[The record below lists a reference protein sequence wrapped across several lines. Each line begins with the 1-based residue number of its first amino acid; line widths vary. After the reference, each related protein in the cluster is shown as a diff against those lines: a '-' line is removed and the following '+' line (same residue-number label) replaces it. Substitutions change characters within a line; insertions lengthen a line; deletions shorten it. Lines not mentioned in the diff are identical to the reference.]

1 MPGTDISLLI
11 DAALAAGD
19 IAKTYFKEEPEAWDK
34 GDGQGPVTEADLAI
48 DRMLKS
54 ELLAARSDYGW
65 LSEETDDDS
74 DRLTRDRVFIVD
86 PIDGTRAFMAG
97 HEHFA
102 HSLAIAENGEITA
115 AVVHL
120 PIMERTYVATKG
132 GGATMNGVPIAVND
146 SDDISSTTFLANK
159 ANMAPEFWRGGVP
172 PIKRSFRPSLAYRVC
187 LAAEGRY
194 HGMLTLR
201 PTWEWD
207 VAAGSLILSEAGGA
221 SLDGRGHAPLFNQ
234 PHPQIPRMIAA
245 GQTLLPKIMERLIL
259 LD

>member
-1 MPGTDISLLI
+1 MPETDIALLI

-19 IAKTYFKEEPEAWDK
+19 IAKTYFKEDPESWDK

-54 ELLAARSDYGW
+54 ELLTARSDYGW
-65 LSEETDDDS
+65 LSEETEDGS
-74 DRLTRDRVFIVD
+74 DRLNRDRVFIID

-102 HSLAIAENGEITA
+102 HSLAIAENGQITA

-120 PIMERTYVATKG
+120 PIMERTYVATRG
-132 GGATMNGVPIAVND
+132 GGATMNGESISVKD
-146 SDDISSTTFLANK
+146 SDDIAGTTFLANK
-159 ANMAPEFWRGGVP
+159 ANMLPELWARGVP

-207 VAAGSLILSEAGGA
+207 VAAGDLIAREAGAIVTTPENSKTRYNNPKAQLSG
-221 SLDGRGHAPLFNQ
+221 
-234 PHPQIPRMIAA
+234 MITA
-245 GQTLLPKIMERLIL
+245 GQNLHRLLMQYR
-259 LD
+259 

>member
-48 DRMLKS
+48 DQMLKS

-207 VAAGSLILSEAGGA
+207 VAAGDLIAREAGAVVTTQDRVAPRYNNPKPQLSGMLTA
-221 SLDGRGHAPLFNQ
+221 GPFLHAKL
-234 PHPQIPRMIAA
+234 
-245 GQTLLPKIMERLIL
+245 MEYL
-259 LD
+259 